1 MRNVII
7 FLLSEYIL
15 VNLEGFLEYI
25 KVNEV
30 NLLTYYYY
38 LPVEWGEYLTITL
51 HLNHIIYVII
61 LTLVL
66 CKYIPKQTS

>member
-15 VNLEGFLEYI
+15 VNIEGFLEYI

-30 NLLTYYYY
+30 NALTYYYY
-38 LPVEWGEYLTITL
+38 LPVMWGEYLTITL
-51 HLNHIIYVII
+51 HVNHIIYVLI